1 MFFFQ
6 AAPFD
11 YHVGYPC
18 LGHDGQSIMLM
29 IRLMHFIE
37 KVQQEKWKWKI
48 AKITGGLPIAVLTQA
63 DDPEIYKIP
72 FSALLHS
79 YTIIITKNN
88 SNKH

>member
-11 YHVGYPC
+11 YHVCYPC

-48 AKITGGLPIAVLTQA
+48 AKITGGLPIAALTQA

-72 FSALLHS
+72 FSA
-79 YTIIITKNN
+79 
-88 SNKH
+88 